1 MPTPHHDH
9 QGAPGGGAAA
19 PVALSPREVME
30 TAPPG
35 LSDALAYPFFQSVW
49 DRKSRRV
56 GLGMEIDSGVFTYK
70 SPTRPYRSPSSRRP
84 CSSSR
89 APAST
94 G

>member
-1 MPTPHHDH
+1 
-9 QGAPGGGAAA
+9 
-19 PVALSPREVME
+19 ME

-35 LSDALAYPFFQSVW
+35 LADALAYPFFQSVW

-56 GLGMEIDSGVFTYK
+56 GLGMEIDSGVFTY
-70 SPTRPYRSPSSRRP
+70 RSPYEPVPLTSSRRP
-84 CSSSR
+84 CCSWR